1 MSTKKDKFTKKDYS
15 YMNLALDLAK
25 VRHGLTGTNPSVGC
39 VIVKNDKI
47 ISIGQTGFNGRPH
60 AEYNALKNCIEE
72 LRGSK
77 MYVTLEPCNH
87 YGQTPPCTNEIIKN
101 KISEIIY
108 SIDDIDKKVKGK
120 SSKILKSK
128 KISVKKGLLKKE
140 IENFYTPYFF
150 NRKKKLPFVTGKI
163 AISKNNLIYKK
174 GVKRITNI
182 NSDKFTHRLRYHN
195 DSILISY
202 KTLNIDNPKLNCRIK
217 FLSKFSPKRII
228 IDKHLNLKQS
238 SHIFKTTKKNN
249 TIVFYNNASK
259 SKIFTFKKKGFELI
273 KLNLFRNKNFNIK
286 LIMKKLYLLGCRN
299 LLVEGGNELTKSFL
313 KYKIFNDFYLFRSP
327 KYLSKITPYK
337 EFNSFNYL
345 SLNYKNRS
353 KINLGLTKDLL
364 TLYKK

>member
-1 MSTKKDKFTKKDYS
+1 MFFISLLFYSLISASFDYTGHQVWRLNFNNLVKD
-15 YMNLALDLAK
+15 
-25 VRHGLTGTNPSVGC
+25 
-39 VIVKNDKI
+39 
-47 ISIGQTGFNGRPH
+47 
-60 AEYNALKNCIEE
+60 
-72 LRGSK
+72 
-77 MYVTLEPCNH
+77 
-87 YGQTPPCTNEIIKN
+87 
-101 KISEIIY
+101 
-108 SIDDIDKKVKGK
+108 
-120 SSKILKSK
+120 
-128 KISVKKGLLKKE
+128 
-140 IENFYTPYFF
+140 
-150 NRKKKLPFVTGKI
+150 KKKLPFVTGKI